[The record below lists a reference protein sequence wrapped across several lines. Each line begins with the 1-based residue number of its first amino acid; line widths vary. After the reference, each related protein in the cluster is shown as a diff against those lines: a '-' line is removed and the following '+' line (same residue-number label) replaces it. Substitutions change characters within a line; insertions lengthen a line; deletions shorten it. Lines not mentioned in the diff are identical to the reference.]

1 MPDFNI
7 SSAAN
12 TAIYNTQATTK
23 VATMDNGN
31 LANRAA
37 NQSAFT
43 SYISQ
48 ALAQIG
54 VANPTAVLAPVI
66 SGTSKANAKGQ
77 DSQKS
82 VSNFIQDLFSIL
94 GDKETKQ
101 LPATAKQQTKS
112 QSATLTSDFAIA
124 SYSSEESA
132 AVDHI
137 VSNLQALVNQF
148 ETAEREGT
156 GHLGEM
162 AVLNHSFQQ
171 ILDAQG
177 AGAKNKIT
185 LGSFLNAL
193 AQNLQGKS
201 PLGIILD
208 AKA

>member
-12 TAIYNTQATTK
+12 TTIYNTQATNK
-23 VATMDNGN
+23 VATVDNGN

-43 SYISQ
+43 SYIGQ

-66 SGTSKANAKGQ
+66 SGTNKAGAKGQ

-82 VSNFIQDLFSIL
+82 ISNFIQDLFSIL
-94 GDKETKQ
+94 GDKETKS
-101 LPATAKQQTKS
+101 ASVKQQSKS
-112 QSATLTSDFAIA
+112 PAETLTNDFAITA
-124 SYSSEESA
+124 YSSEESA

-148 ETAEREGT
+148 EATEREGG
-156 GHLGEM
+156 GHSGQI
-162 AVLNHSFQQ
+162 AVLHHSFQQ
-171 ILDAQG
+171 ILEAQG
-177 AGAKNKIT
+177 AGANSKTT

>member
-1 MPDFNI
+1 MPDFNV

-12 TAIYNTQATTK
+12 TTIYNTQANTK
-23 VATMDNGN
+23 VANVDNGN

-43 SYISQ
+43 SYIGQ

-66 SGTSKANAKGQ
+66 TGTNKAGAKGQ

-82 VSNFIQDLFSIL
+82 ISNFIQDLFSIL
-94 GDKETKQ
+94 GDKEVKQ
-101 LPATAKQQTKS
+101 APASAKQQSKS
-112 QSATLTSDFAIA
+112 QATTVMNDFAITA
-124 SYSSEESA
+124 YSSEESA

-148 ETAEREGT
+148 ETTEREGG
-156 GHLGEM
+156 GHSAQI
-162 AVLNHSFQQ
+162 AVLHHSFQQ
-171 ILDAQG
+171 ILEAQG
-177 AGAKNKIT
+177 AGSHSKTT

-201 PLGIILD
+201 PLGIILN
-208 AKA
+208 ARA

>member
-1 MPDFNI
+1 MPDFNV
-7 SSAAN
+7 SSATN
-12 TAIYNTQATTK
+12 TAVYNAQATNK
-23 VATMDNGN
+23 VANLDGGN
-31 LANRAA
+31 LANRAS

-43 SYISQ
+43 SYIGQ

-66 SGTSKANAKGQ
+66 SGANKASAKGQ

-94 GDKETKQ
+94 GDKDAKPASASLQQEAKSS
-101 LPATAKQQTKS
+101 ATAS
-112 QSATLTSDFAIA
+112 NDFVIA
-124 SYSSEESA
+124 AYSSEESA

-148 ETAEREGT
+148 EITEREG
-156 GHLGEM
+156 GQHSAKM
-162 AVLNHSFQQ
+162 AMLHHSFQQ
-171 ILDAQG
+171 ILEAQG
-177 AGAKNKIT
+177 AGSKSKVT

-201 PLGIILD
+201 PLGIILN
-208 AKA
+208 ARA